1 MSVVQISR
9 IQQRRGRRI
18 SATGFPQLA
27 SGELGWA
34 IDTQELYIGN
44 GAVSEGAPYVG
55 NSKVITEHDDILQFV
70 ALYQYKKNTDS
81 IQTGILDTEP
91 VTNTLQNLLDKI
103 VYASAFGVIGDNT
116 TNNTIALQRAVDQL
130 WLTSAAKNNKSNR
143 VVLYLEPGEYII
155 NGEIKLPSNAKIV
168 GAGID
173 STVIIQTG
181 NNAIFRMVDDR
192 STPGSYIPVSG
203 MARDYRPRNILI
215 SNLTL
220 ETHSNTSRVV
230 YLDNTDKT
238 LFDRV
243 RFFGTYT
250 DLSTVPPTSRSAV
263 EIRSLSEITLTT
275 NVIFNH
281 CEFDSTGYGIYSES
295 DQDNISIVNS
305 IFYQLYDAIGIGGG
319 ITGALNSKIT
329 DCYFDRIVRYGI
341 NIKKGYGNTSSN
353 NKFMSV
359 GNNGQGPRN
368 AKYPIVKFDT
378 ENNQSNNDYFDR
390 NRIYKDILTTDLLPF
405 LPTVQSSGL
414 IYDNFNFH
422 KTINVAPDAV
432 NFLRFPLIDSGKYV
446 IDYVI
451 KQNKNIPSNVDHAV
465 RSGILNLNVYLQT
478 DNGLLNNNSSADIV
492 DTFSY
497 SGDSNVENIQFSVEL
512 QRYATGA
519 DNKSI
524 PDTLTIKI
532 KNPKGNGTMNYT
544 YRMLS
549 Q

>member
-9 IQQRRGRRI
+9 IQQRRGRRN

-55 NSKVITEHDDILQFV
+55 NTKVITEHDDILEFV
-70 ALYQYKKNTDS
+70 ALYQYKKNTPS

-91 VTNTLQNLLDKI
+91 VTNTLQDRLDKL
-103 VYASAFGVIGDNT
+103 VYASAFGVIGDGT
-116 TNNTIALQRAVDQL
+116 TNNTIAFQRAVDQL
-130 WLTSAAKNNKSNR
+130 WLTSAAKNDKANR
-143 VVLYLEPGEYII
+143 VILYLDPGEYII
-155 NGEIKLPSNAKIV
+155 NGELKIPSNAKIV

-173 STVIIQTG
+173 STFIIQTG
-181 NNAIFRMVDDR
+181 SNAIFRMVDNR
-192 STPGSYIPVSG
+192 STPGNYIAVTG
-203 MARDYRPRNILI
+203 MAGDQRPSNILI
-215 SNLTL
+215 SGLTL
-220 ETHSNTSRVV
+220 KTTTANRLV
-230 YLDNTDKT
+230 YLDNTDST

-243 RFFGTYT
+243 KFLGTYT
-250 DLSTVPPTSRSAV
+250 DLSTVSLTSQSAV
-263 EIRSLSEITLTT
+263 EIRSLSEATLTT
-275 NVIFNH
+275 NIIFNH
-281 CEFDSTGYGIYSES
+281 CIFNSTGYGIYGES
-295 DQDNISIVNS
+295 DQNNISIVNS
-305 IFYQLYDAIGIGGG
+305 IFYQLYDAISIGGG
-319 ITGALNSKIT
+319 VVGALNSKIN
-329 DCYFDRIVRYGI
+329 DCYFDQIVRYGI
-341 NIKKGYGNTSSN
+341 NVKKGYGNTSSN
-353 NKFMSV
+353 NKFMLV

-368 AKYPIVKFDT
+368 AKYPIIKFNT

-390 NRIYKDILTTDLLPF
+390 NRIYKDILTTDQLPF

-451 KQNKNIPSNVDHAV
+451 KQDKSIPSNVDHAV

-478 DNGLLNNNSSADIV
+478 DNGDLDNNSSADIV
-492 DTFSY
+492 DSFSY
-497 SGDSNVENIQFSVEL
+497 SGDSNVENIQFSVAL

-519 DNKSI
+519 NSKSI

-532 KNPKGNGTMNYT
+532 KNPKGTGTMNYT